1 MKSAVFC
8 VTSSLLVA
16 LAISPKAEAHGMRVL
31 TGVDLPTFI
40 ETAGIDD
47 FVPPTTETISNYEAL
62 WVVGVDRAT
71 FIKTGKDTGG
81 RYTLAEFLVPPQAGA
96 PPHIHRRENEW
107 FYITDG
113 ELSFEMDNQPINATP
128 GTLIYS
134 PKDHVHT
141 FKNLWTDPAT
151 MLVVWTPSGI
161 EEFFREVGDPVS
173 PTDPFTPPLPP
184 DIPRL
189 IAAAPKY
196 GIEFLPPED
205 NNPTPVPEP
214 SASLGVLAF
223 AALVAISIRKRQHKP
238 VSNTEIM
245 NTAYLKKA
253 AEVAVLA
260 QVGVRNMYKF
270 LALLMPGNDLVEDA
284 TKGGAISFRGSATP
298 PAGVISPVGAQQ
310 TS

>member
-1 MKSAVFC
+1 
-8 VTSSLLVA
+8 
-16 LAISPKAEAHGMRVL
+16 MRVL

-141 FKNLWTDPAT
+141 FKNLGTDPAT

-196 GIEFLPPED
+196 GIEFLNAEA
-205 NNPTPVPEP
+205 NNPTQVPEP
-214 SASLGVLAF
+214 SASLAVLAF
-223 AALVAISIRKRQHKP
+223 GTLGAISLLKRKHKP
-238 VSNTEIM
+238 VSSVKVKYTVDLEKMAN
-245 NTAYLKKA
+245 
-253 AEVAVLA
+253 VVDVA
-260 QVGVRNMYKF
+260 QVGVRNM
-270 LALLMPGNDLVEDA
+270 
-284 TKGGAISFRGSATP
+284 
-298 PAGVISPVGAQQ
+298 
-310 TS
+310 